1 MTEHDLNHL
10 VEGLRS
16 AWDRAQRRSEG
27 RQQRLLE
34 HMIEIGRD
42 GEPQSLCW
50 VSRLPSGD
58 GGQRTHE
65 LIRLPWASLRSA
77 APGYVATASI
87 TFDCE
92 VAPQKA
98 SSDTETGDLKL
109 IPVQG
114 RKEESGT
121 AHRLE
126 INLGP
131 IDEDSVEIR
140 LDDQPL
146 KAAGCDAIQI
156 PPDIMEE
163 LSAEEHRPRKLPLWK
178 ALAAMVLSGLLAA
191 VAVWFLGVLFP
202 P

>member
-1 MTEHDLNHL
+1 MAIYDLSEL
-10 VEGLRS
+10 IDSLQS
-16 AWDRAQRRSEG
+16 ARDRAQKRSEG

-34 HMIEIGRD
+34 HMVEIGMD
-42 GEPQSLCW
+42 GEPKSLSW

-58 GGQRTHE
+58 GGHRTHE
-65 LIRLPWASLRSA
+65 LIRLPWASLRSN
-77 APGYVATASI
+77 APGYVATVSI

-98 SSDTETGDLKL
+98 SSDTEAGELKL

-114 RKEESGT
+114 RKEDADR

-131 IDEDSVEIR
+131 GAHGSVEIL
-140 LDDQPL
+140 LDDQLL
-146 KAAGCDAIQI
+146 KGAGSDAIQI
-156 PPDIMEE
+156 PPEIVEE

-178 ALAAMVLSGLLAA
+178 LLAAMVLSGVLAA
-191 VAVWFLGVLFP
+191 AAVWFLGVLFP